1 MFKLRNPFVYVK
13 KEPKLIEVRCFA
25 CATTIWLSQQNVR
38 VINYCG
44 GCR

>member
-1 MFKLRNPFVYVK
+1 MFKLRNPFVYIGRK
-13 KEPKLIEVRCFA
+13 PKLIEVRCFA